1 MNSIFLALVHL
12 LPSWLVLAE
21 IKCTLYVTLTKRPI
35 TQFKPDQQSRQQA
48 LRAYCP
54 NISILWIQW
63 WNRIILKV
71 SNLYS
76 LEPPP
81 LVRFLPANL
90 KRKLPIANLEKVNEF
105 LSTSNFHR
113 NLIYVSY
120 VICFINLVNISDEFE
135 AEISRAEPSRA
146 GKFQLELIT
155 SNFMSNSG

>member
-1 MNSIFLALVHL
+1 M
-12 LPSWLVLAE
+12 
-21 IKCTLYVTLTKRPI
+21 
-35 TQFKPDQQSRQQA
+35 
-48 LRAYCP
+48 
-54 NISILWIQW
+54 
-63 WNRIILKV
+63 
-71 SNLYS
+71 
-76 LEPPP
+76 
-81 LVRFLPANL
+81 RFLPANL

-135 AEISRAEPSRA
+135 AEISGAEPSRT